1 MKRDLSTPLSISV
14 FNKNG
19 NGKKKKVNKGEVF
32 NEGYG
37 EMGPTNKK
45 MASSMCKK
53 GMDAYDSFIKKG
65 KTPQQANKLASK
77 LCK

>member
-1 MKRDLSTPLSISV
+1 MKRDLSSPLSISV

-19 NGKKKKVNKGEVF
+19 NGK
-32 NEGYG
+32 
-37 EMGPTNKK
+37 NKK
-45 MASSMCKK
+45 MASPMCKK